1 MQMAHNFSGVL
12 FFFRPADMIS
22 QILNFGLPAPVDIQI
37 DGADILGN
45 RQVADGMLA
54 QLRRV
59 PGMVDAHIAQS
70 FDYPKFHIDVDRTKA
85 VLGGYTQRDISGSM
99 LASLSGSFQPPPTFF
114 LDRQNGVQY
123 AMVTQTPQYQIQS
136 LPD

>member
-1 MQMAHNFSGVL
+1 
-12 FFFRPADMIS
+12 MIS

-37 DGADILGN
+37 DGADMQGN

-85 VLGGYTQRDISGSM
+85 ALGGYTQRDVAGSM
-99 LASLSGSFQPPPTFF
+99 LVSLNRSFHTTPPFF
-114 LDRQNGVQY
+114 LDRHNGGRQP
-123 AMVTQTPQYQIQS
+123 MVTQTPHYQFHP
-136 LPD
+136 LPYLRTLAPHA